1 MSSVIQIFRTLTSVE
16 LQATI
21 EEGVCLKIWDINPH
35 IPAPKPE
42 KKYVPKEFMD
52 PSELAAQENDDDEE
66 PQIPAPDRL
75 EKLKKNSYFYCHALV
90 PKFNFR
96 VFQCDAAAMVEVDEV
111 RNKLVDFFGQDK
123 LAAVR

>member
-1 MSSVIQIFRTLTSVE
+1 MRTLSSVE

-75 EKLKKNSYFYCHALV
+75 EKLKKNYC
-90 PKFNFR
+90 
-96 VFQCDAAAMVEVDEV
+96 
-111 RNKLVDFFGQDK
+111 
-123 LAAVR
+123 